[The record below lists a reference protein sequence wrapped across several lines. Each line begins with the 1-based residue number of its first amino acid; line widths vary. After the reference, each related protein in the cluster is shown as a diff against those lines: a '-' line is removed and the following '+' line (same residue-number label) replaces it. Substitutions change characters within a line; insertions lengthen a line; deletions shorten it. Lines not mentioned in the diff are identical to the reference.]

1 MTAPR
6 TVAVIGA
13 GTMGHGIAYVAAL
26 AGCRVALTDA
36 DPARRERGRAQI
48 EAAFGK
54 AIARG
59 KCTEEDRD
67 AALGRIALAPS
78 ATEAAA
84 GADLVVEAVPERL
97 ELKQRVFAEL
107 EHVVSADA
115 LLASNTSS
123 LSITA
128 IASPLRHR
136 DRVVGLHFFNPVPV
150 MRLLEIVR
158 GSDTSDE
165 TVARARAFAALVR
178 KEPIVVRDAPGFA
191 TSRLGIVLGLE
202 AIRMLEQGVASAED
216 IDRAMELGYNHP
228 VGPLKLTDLVGL
240 DVRLAI
246 AEYLHATLHDDTYRP
261 PALLR
266 EKVER
271 GELGRK
277 AGRGFYPWTGEGDA

>member
-26 AGCRVALTDA
+26 AGCRVVLTDA
-36 DPARRERGRAQI
+36 DPAQRERGRAQI
-48 EAAFGK
+48 EAAFAK

-59 KCTEEDRD
+59 KCTEAERD
-67 AALGRIALAPS
+67 AALANIALAPG
-78 ATEAAA
+78 AAEAAA

-97 ELKQRVFAEL
+97 DLKQRVFAEL
-107 EHVVSADA
+107 EHVVAPTGI
-115 LLASNTSS
+115 LASNTSS

-158 GSDTSDE
+158 GAETSDD

-178 KEPIVVRDAPGFA
+178 KEPIVVRDVPGFA
-191 TSRLGIVLGLE
+191 TSRLGVVLGLE

-246 AEYLHATLHDDTYRP
+246 AEHLHATLHDDTYRP

-266 EKVER
+266 EKVAR

-277 AGRGFYPWTGEGDA
+277 SGQGFYPWTGDA